1 MAMSNDDSMLFKIEK
16 LTQDNYHSWK
26 YTMKLYLIGK
36 GLWSIVSGDETL
48 ADDANDATR
57 KVFTR
62 RADLALAAV
71 GLNVTKGLQIYTRS
85 EKTAKE
91 AWDKL
96 AARFE
101 KKSLS
106 AIINYRQKLYAVRAE
121 RNTDMHSH
129 VNYIKTVAEYLQ
141 RDCHEGN
148 TTIYEND

>member
-1 MAMSNDDSMLFKIEK
+1 MAMSNDDSMLFKMEW

-48 ADDANDATR
+48 AEDANDAT
-57 KVFTR
+57 KKAFKR

-71 GLNVTKGLQIYTRS
+71 GLNVSKGLQIYTRS
-85 EKTAKE
+85 RKTAKE

-101 KKSLS
+101 PSS
-106 AIINYRQKLYAVRAE
+106 ITDRSYMLYEQRE
-121 RNTDMHSH
+121 IRTC
-129 VNYIKTVAEYLQ
+129 TV
-141 RDCHEGN
+141 
-148 TTIYEND
+148 T